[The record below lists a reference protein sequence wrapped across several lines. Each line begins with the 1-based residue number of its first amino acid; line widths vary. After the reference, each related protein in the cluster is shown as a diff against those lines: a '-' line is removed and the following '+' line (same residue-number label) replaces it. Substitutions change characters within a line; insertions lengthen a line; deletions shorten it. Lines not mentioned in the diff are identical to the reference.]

1 MTPKPPPDPVNPQ
14 KTRRGLTR
22 IWYAAG
28 YSIAGLKTAWAE
40 PAFRL
45 EVVLALVLVPLAF
58 WVGKSWMEVSLLAGS
73 VLAVV
78 VVETLNTAIET
89 TVDRVGLEHN
99 ELSKV
104 AKDLGSAAV
113 FLSLC
118 ACCAVWVAGLYHR
131 LT

>member
-1 MTPKPPPDPVNPQ
+1 MTPTPLPDPVNPQ

-45 EVVLALVLVPLAF
+45 EAVMALVLVPLAF
-58 WVGKSWMEVSLLAGS
+58 WVGKSWIEVSLLAGS
-73 VLAVV
+73 VLAVL

-89 TVDRVGLEHN
+89 TVDRVGRELN

-113 FLSLC
+113 FLSL
-118 ACCAVWVAGLYHR
+118 AGCCAVWFAGIYHR
-131 LT
+131 FT